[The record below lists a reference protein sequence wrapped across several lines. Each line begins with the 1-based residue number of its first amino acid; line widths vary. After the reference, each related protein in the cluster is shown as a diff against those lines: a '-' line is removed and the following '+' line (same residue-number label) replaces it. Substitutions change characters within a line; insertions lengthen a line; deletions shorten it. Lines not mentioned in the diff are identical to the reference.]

1 MTDKSPNFEAAF
13 RTLCKHVRREV
24 KRNER
29 IPYEAAA
36 YRAEEARNIYAFAEG
51 IAKEAGI
58 VLPKGT

>member
-1 MTDKSPNFEAAF
+1 MAEKVPNFEVAF
-13 RTLCKHVRREV
+13 RTLCKHIRREA

-51 IAKEAGI
+51 IAEEAGI